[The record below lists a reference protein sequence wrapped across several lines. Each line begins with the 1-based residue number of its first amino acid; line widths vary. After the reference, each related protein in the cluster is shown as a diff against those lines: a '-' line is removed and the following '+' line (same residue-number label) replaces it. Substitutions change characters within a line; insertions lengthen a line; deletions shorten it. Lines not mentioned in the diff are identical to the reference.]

1 MVACA
6 AHPGGHVRWQSVA
19 PAGSYRDG
27 FGAYAG
33 EVLRGSDQ
41 ALAVRMG
48 DHAWVDVRLQPRV
61 TWPRGAFGALG
72 PAHSVPGLPQY
83 WHPVVFAAEVE
94 GEACIG
100 GERVRLAGAS
110 AYLEKNWG
118 PGFAGRWWWG
128 HAGAFPGGDVAV
140 AFAGGPLLGR
150 TAPATAIVVRL
161 GGQLIRFAP
170 PLALVTGEDWRVR
183 ARSVRFSVELEGEA
197 GGTEPHVLPV
207 PDVASGRV
215 EMRSR
220 QHLAGR
226 LHVELRRG
234 RRTLLDET
242 SPLAGLE
249 LGLPAAQLSAPP
261 PDESPH

>member
-1 MVACA
+1 VVACG
-6 AHPGGHVRWQSVA
+6 AHPGGLVRWDSVA
-19 PAGSYRDG
+19 PAGSYRDR

-41 ALAVRMG
+41 ALAVRL
-48 DHAWVDVRLQPRV
+48 DDDAWVDVRLRPRV

-83 WHPVVFAAEVE
+83 WHPVVLAAEVE
-94 GEACIG
+94 GEACVG
-100 GERVRLAGAS
+100 GERVRLDGAS

-128 HAGAFPGGDVAV
+128 HAGAFPDGDVAV

-150 TAPATAIVVRL
+150 TAPATAIVARFGGRL
-161 GGQLIRFAP
+161 LRFAP

-183 ARSVRFSVELEGEA
+183 ARSVRFSVELEGGA
-197 GGTEPHVLPV
+197 GGSEPHVLPV

-226 LHVELRRG
+226 LHVHLRRG

-249 LGLPAAQLSAPP
+249 LGLPPGELSAPRR
-261 PDESPH
+261 DESPR